1 MPDAEEIDPT
11 VETEA
16 MPELGQNNRFPNELD
31 RNMVPQ
37 DFGNQ
42 MPMGGNN
49 RSIPDGVNNT
59 GTTIPSPSTLPL
71 LAVSVLVLL
80 MGLFVAKKYRH

>member
-1 MPDAEEIDPT
+1 M
-11 VETEA
+11 TEKLYQLA
-16 MPELGQNNRFPNELD
+16 KGYTNRFPNG
-31 RNMVPQ
+31 NMMPQ
-37 DFGNQ
+37 NSVNR
-42 MPMGGNN
+42 MPMDGGNN